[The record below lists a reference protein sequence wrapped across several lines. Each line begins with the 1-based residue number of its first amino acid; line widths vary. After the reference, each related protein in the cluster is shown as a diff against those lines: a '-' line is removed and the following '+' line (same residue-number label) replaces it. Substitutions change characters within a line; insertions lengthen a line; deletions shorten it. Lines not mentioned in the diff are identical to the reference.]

1 MERIQ
6 KQAIYNRMFTL
17 RKGLNSN
24 KYNSVKEKETRYVQ
38 IDNEFWA
45 EVQAKGTS
53 SKAIAMEAFKT

>member
-38 IDNEFWA
+38 IDNEF
-45 EVQAKGTS
+45 
-53 SKAIAMEAFKT
+53 

>member
-1 MERIQ
+1 
-6 KQAIYNRMFTL
+6 MFTL